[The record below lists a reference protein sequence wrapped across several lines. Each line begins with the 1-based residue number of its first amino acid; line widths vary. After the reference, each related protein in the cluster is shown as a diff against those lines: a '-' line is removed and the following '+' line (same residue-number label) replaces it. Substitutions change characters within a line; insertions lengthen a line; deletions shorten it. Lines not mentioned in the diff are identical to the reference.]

1 MPPADLPFDVAD
13 IDKAPTD
20 LPEPRHVDWQA
31 SYHELKARFDQV
43 ATRNFQLEE
52 EASRLRAQNGTREI
66 LDGLMIPYARRTFF
80 FMCTY
85 CGVVGSMLVA
95 SGIDALQ
102 FKLADSVLQL
112 LVGSTAVTVIGL
124 VGMVLTGVFV
134 GARSR

>member
-1 MPPADLPFDVAD
+1 MPPADSPFDVGD
-13 IDKAPTD
+13 IDKAPTG
-20 LPEPRHVDWQA
+20 LPEPQHVDWQA
-31 SYHELKARFDQV
+31 NYHDLKARFDQV
-43 ATRNFQLEE
+43 TTKNFQLEE
-52 EASRLRAQNGTREI
+52 EASRLRAQNSTREI
-66 LDGLMIPYARRTFF
+66 LDGLMIPYAKRTFL
-80 FMCTY
+80 FMCAY

-95 SGIDALQ
+95 SGIEALR